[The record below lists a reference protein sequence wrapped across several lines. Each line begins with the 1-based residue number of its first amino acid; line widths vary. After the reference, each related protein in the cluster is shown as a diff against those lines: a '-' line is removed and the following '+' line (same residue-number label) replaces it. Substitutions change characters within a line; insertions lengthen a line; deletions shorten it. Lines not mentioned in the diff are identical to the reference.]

1 MSAVQVQ
8 FEQAPAREV
17 IRDQRGTIVGTI
29 ERQSLAGKLI
39 ARTRQGA
46 LAGIYDPR
54 SGETR
59 DQRGRLIGRSNLLP
73 VLLFGR
79 R

>member
-1 MSAVQVQ
+1 MHQYQ
-8 FEQAPAREV
+8 LAPVREIVRDRRGVV
-17 IRDQRGTIVGTI
+17 IGRI
-29 ERQSLAGKLI
+29 ERQGPTGKLV
-39 ARTRQGA
+39 ARTRRGEV
-46 LAGIYDPR
+46 AGVYDPR

-59 DQRGRLIGRSNLLP
+59 DQHGRLIGRLNLLP